1 MKFVGLLRI
10 LRLIKVMTEMKRVAD
25 AKKAKSEAI
34 KLQKKQGSSMASHV
48 ERVLDFLERCTIN
61 ADMPK
66 MLVEDVQWA
75 IEVIS
80 QNKLYTGNINQV
92 QYDLTRPEIKA
103 WTELI
108 SLKSIPTNLDE
119 MDRLKEYEE
128 LHKQENQKRGKR
140 QVRQPKPDAKSFN
153 PEDT

>member
-108 SLKSIPTNLDE
+108 SLKSIPINLDE

-128 LHKQENQKRGKR
+128 LHK
-140 QVRQPKPDAKSFN
+140 
-153 PEDT
+153 

>member
-1 MKFVGLLRI
+1 MSFVGLLRI

-48 ERVLDFLERCTIN
+48 ERVIDFLERCTNN

-66 MLVEDVQWA
+66 MLVEDIQWA
-75 IEVIS
+75 IDVIS
-80 QNKLYTGNINQV
+80 ANKLYTGNLNQV
-92 QYDLTRPEIKA
+92 NLDTQRVEIKA

-108 SLKSIPTNLDE
+108 SLKWIPTNIEE
-119 MDRLKEYEE
+119 MERLKEYEE
-128 LHKQENQKRGKR
+128 LYKQEN
-140 QVRQPKPDAKSFN
+140 
-153 PEDT
+153 

>member
-48 ERVLDFLERCTIN
+48 ERVLDFLERCTTN

-80 QNKLYTGNINQV
+80 QNKLYTGNISQV
-92 QYDLTRPEIKA
+92 
-103 WTELI
+103 
-108 SLKSIPTNLDE
+108 
-119 MDRLKEYEE
+119 
-128 LHKQENQKRGKR
+128 
-140 QVRQPKPDAKSFN
+140 
-153 PEDT
+153 